1 MYLTNIHFELDPS
14 YPADDQS
21 ALELFHRKRTLRL
34 LKAVYDRIG
43 QEAYRRMVAAVPRFG
58 AACGFTEEEIRAVM
72 PGEAY
77 YARSDEFVPQ
87 GGGEEGD
94 GRDPGV
100 RTELMDA
107 AEEGNTEVVR
117 ALLAAPGVDVNAA
130 DAEGSTALMLAA
142 NRGHTETV
150 TALLAAPGLDMNA
163 GDDTGTYTALMQ
175 AADIEATPRR
185 LGRCWLRL
193 AST

>member
-58 AACGFTEEEIRAVM
+58 AACGFTEEEIRAVV
-72 PGEAY
+72 PGEGY

-87 GGGEEGD
+87 GDGEEEDEEEG
-94 GRDPGV
+94 
-100 RTELMDA
+100 RTELMMA
-107 AEEGNTEVVR
+107 AVLKYIQMKHKLSESDSMFSSLSLSLCFNLYIDRYGMC
-117 ALLAAPGVDVNAA
+117 
-130 DAEGSTALMLAA
+130 SLM
-142 NRGHTETV
+142 HTLFSIYDCLFE
-150 TALLAAPGLDMNA
+150 N
-163 GDDTGTYTALMQ
+163 
-175 AADIEATPRR
+175 
-185 LGRCWLRL
+185 W
-193 AST
+193 